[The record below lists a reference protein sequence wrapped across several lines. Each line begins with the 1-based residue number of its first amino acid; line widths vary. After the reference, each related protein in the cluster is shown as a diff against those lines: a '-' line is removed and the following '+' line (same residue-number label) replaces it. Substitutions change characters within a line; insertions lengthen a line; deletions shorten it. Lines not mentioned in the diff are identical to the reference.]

1 MYAIIATG
9 GKQYKVAEGDVIKV
23 EKLGVEA
30 GETVTFDN
38 VIAVS
43 NDGLKVG
50 EDVKDA
56 SVTAS
61 VVENG
66 KNRKVIVY
74 KYKRKTG
81 YHKKNGH
88 RQQYTKVKIEKI
100 NGSSGVIMITIKV
113 RKKNGSYEEFI
124 SKGHAGYAE
133 AGQDI
138 VCAAVSAL
146 IITTVNSLEKFTD
159 DKFDVQEKDGFVS
172 IHFRNDLSE
181 RGMLLMDSLLLG
193 LTEIAGSYNNRYL
206 TVKVKEV

>member
-1 MYAIIATG
+1 
-9 GKQYKVAEGDVIKV
+9 
-23 EKLGVEA
+23 
-30 GETVTFDN
+30 
-38 VIAVS
+38 
-43 NDGLKVG
+43 
-50 EDVKDA
+50 
-56 SVTAS
+56 
-61 VVENG
+61 
-66 KNRKVIVY
+66 
-74 KYKRKTG
+74 
-81 YHKKNGH
+81 
-88 RQQYTKVKIEKI
+88 
-100 NGSSGVIMITIKV
+100 MITIKV

-146 IITTVNSLEKFTD
+146 IITTVNSLEEFTD

-172 IHFRNDLSE
+172 IHFRNGLSE

>member
-1 MYAIIATG
+1 
-9 GKQYKVAEGDVIKV
+9 
-23 EKLGVEA
+23 
-30 GETVTFDN
+30 
-38 VIAVS
+38 
-43 NDGLKVG
+43 
-50 EDVKDA
+50 
-56 SVTAS
+56 
-61 VVENG
+61 
-66 KNRKVIVY
+66 
-74 KYKRKTG
+74 
-81 YHKKNGH
+81 
-88 RQQYTKVKIEKI
+88 
-100 NGSSGVIMITIKV
+100 MITITV

>member
-1 MYAIIATG
+1 
-9 GKQYKVAEGDVIKV
+9 
-23 EKLGVEA
+23 
-30 GETVTFDN
+30 
-38 VIAVS
+38 
-43 NDGLKVG
+43 
-50 EDVKDA
+50 
-56 SVTAS
+56 
-61 VVENG
+61 
-66 KNRKVIVY
+66 
-74 KYKRKTG
+74 
-81 YHKKNGH
+81 
-88 RQQYTKVKIEKI
+88 
-100 NGSSGVIMITIKV
+100 MITITVKK
-113 RKKNGSYEEFI
+113 RKGTYLELI

-133 AGQDI
+133 EGQDI

>member
-1 MYAIIATG
+1 MINI
-9 GKQYKVAEGDVIKV
+9 
-23 EKLGVEA
+23 
-30 GETVTFDN
+30 TV
-38 VIAVS
+38 
-43 NDGLKVG
+43 K
-50 EDVKDA
+50 
-56 SVTAS
+56 
-61 VVENG
+61 
-66 KNRKVIVY
+66 
-74 KYKRKTG
+74 KRK
-81 YHKKNGH
+81 
-88 RQQYTKVKIEKI
+88 
-100 NGSSGVIMITIKV
+100 
-113 RKKNGSYEEFI
+113 GSYLDFL

-133 AGQDI
+133 EGQDI

>member
-1 MYAIIATG
+1 
-9 GKQYKVAEGDVIKV
+9 
-23 EKLGVEA
+23 
-30 GETVTFDN
+30 
-38 VIAVS
+38 
-43 NDGLKVG
+43 
-50 EDVKDA
+50 
-56 SVTAS
+56 
-61 VVENG
+61 
-66 KNRKVIVY
+66 
-74 KYKRKTG
+74 
-81 YHKKNGH
+81 
-88 RQQYTKVKIEKI
+88 
-100 NGSSGVIMITIKV
+100 MITIKV

-159 DKFDVQEKDGFVS
+159 DKFDVQENDGFVS

-181 RGMLLMDSLLLG
+181 RGMLRMDSLLLG